1 MTVNVLFANPKVIEI
16 RNLKN
21 GVKISWKKIKGAA
34 GYRVFCRERNYGPWK
49 AVGDTEETSLY
60 VRTSNGKKALRSGDS
75 YCFTIRCIKAIGSD
89 VYTSD
94 YDINGTQWTF
104 LGQTAFTKAVC
115 NKAGLITMQW
125 NKVYGST
132 GYEIQYSLSKDF
144 SSESKIQTIDV
155 INSNNSSIK
164 FYSSAKGKTLYFRVR
179 KFICGEDQT
188 GYSVWSKVQE
198 VKVK

>member
-1 MTVNVLFANPKVIEI
+1 MKKGKKSFTVK
-16 RNLKN
+16 
-21 GVKISWKKIKGAA
+21 WKKVTAALGA
-34 GYRVFCRERNYGPWK
+34 
-49 AVGDTEETSLY
+49 LY
-60 VRTSNGKKALRSGDS
+60 VD
-75 YCFTIRCIKAIGSD
+75 
-89 VYTSD
+89 
-94 YDINGTQWTF
+94 
-104 LGQTAFTKAVC
+104 
-115 NKAGLITMQW
+115 
-125 NKVYGST
+125 

-179 KFICGEDQT
+179 TFICGEDQT